1 MSPKGD
7 MLPVA
12 SEDVPSGSAVK
23 QKSPSRVEVGESM
36 SAMDTDKDLAY
47 QQTLRNHSKEVRL
60 GLRQGKEMVG
70 RRALLLLEQRAGAGA
85 KGSPREHSS
94 NGEDTSAGTGTARTQ
109 RWRA

>member
-23 QKSPSRVEVGESM
+23 QKSPSRVGVGESM

-47 QQTLRNHSKEVRL
+47 QQT
-60 GLRQGKEMVG
+60 
-70 RRALLLLEQRAGAGA
+70 
-85 KGSPREHSS
+85 
-94 NGEDTSAGTGTARTQ
+94 
-109 RWRA
+109 